1 MPPYGVA
8 LTDGGDV
15 RLLRRGDPCGR
26 PRVGSGRGLRAT
38 AGRPYGEM
46 SVRAVGDGVLDV
58 PFVGSGRGAA
68 GDS

>member
-8 LTDGGDV
+8 LTDGG
-15 RLLRRGDPCGR
+15 
-26 PRVGSGRGLRAT
+26 T
-38 AGRPYGEM
+38 